1 MIAAVLAAWR
11 IVSRFDLV
19 DASAIEAQPEGRPV
33 SIFGLYLSFTFFASA
48 GPAGFAVCVIVLEAA
63 ALVLFVK
70 LNARAK
76 AL

>member
-1 MIAAVLAAWR
+1 MEDLAAFSKR
-11 IVSRFDLV
+11 LLY
-19 DASAIEAQPEGRPV
+19 DA
-33 SIFGLYLSFTFFASA
+33 A
-48 GPAGFAVCVIVLEAA
+48 GPAGVAVCVIVLEAA